1 MKNILLTFSVI
12 LVVLISVSLHS
23 CKDKEDT
30 YNISYEYDYFPTD
43 SGHFIIYDVDSIV
56 YSSQKVGSGGGFIQ
70 KNDTARYQLME
81 LYAGEYFDT
90 MQGILKYRIEYYKRK
105 TKDQAWQ
112 QDRVWWA
119 TRTVTN
125 IQRQEDDLKFVK
137 LVFPPREN
145 ATWNGTI
152 YIPPTGQ
159 YQFLENWN
167 FKMTDVGVAKTIGA
181 FNFSKTLVVTHVDT
195 DDGNLITNQL
205 SRETY
210 AKGVGIV
217 YKEWDNIE
225 KQDVLSN
232 WANPQNANGFRIRMT
247 VADYFPK

>member
-1 MKNILLTFSVI
+1 MRKILLA
-12 LVVLISVSLHS
+12 LLISWSFVLVSTLHS
-23 CKDKEDT
+23 CKDKQDN
-30 YNISYEYDYFPTD
+30 YDISYEYDYFPTD
-43 SGHFIIYDVDSIV
+43 SGHFIIYDVDSII
-56 YSSQKVGSGGGFIQ
+56 YTFQKVGSGGGYIQ
-70 KNDTARYQLME
+70 KNDTVRYQLME
-81 LYAGEYFDT
+81 YYAGEYFDSI
-90 MQGILKYRIEYYKRK
+90 QGILKHRIEFYKRK
-105 TKDQAWQ
+105 SKDQAWL

-125 IQRQEDDLKFVK
+125 IQRQEDDLKFIK
-137 LVFPPREN
+137 LIFPPREN
-145 ATWNGTI
+145 STWNGI
-152 YIPPTGQ
+152 AFIPPTGQ

-167 FKMTDVGVAKTIGA
+167 FKMTEIGA
-181 FNFSKTLVVTHVDT
+181 DKNIGQFNFSKTLVVTHVNT
-195 DDGNLITNQL
+195 GDGNLITYQL